1 MIHELSFKFHWTRW
15 IWLFKYRQ
23 RGFCVE
29 EGRLFMKMDPE
40 EDYQFIIPAWE
51 IFWNTIP
58 CYVPLTKMIQDFRID
73 YYFTRLTVIC
83 LDHLDIPAYSNKTY
97 WISDQTYVREMIV
110 VKKESNKRIWIKFMK
125 IHLKLNQ
132 TKYQI
137 L

>member
-58 CYVPLTKMIQDFRID
+58 CYVLLTKMIQDFRID
-73 YYFTRLTVIC
+73 YYFTRLRVIC
-83 LDHLDIPAYSNKTY
+83 PDHLDISVCSNTWPNLCY
-97 WISDQTYVREMIV
+97 ISYVKWVEGQNLEKCFYKQFRVSLKIKWSEDIPLV
-110 VKKESNKRIWIKFMK
+110 V
-125 IHLKLNQ
+125 
-132 TKYQI
+132 
-137 L
+137 